1 MQAKLTS
8 KKEMKR
14 FRNNIVRYLILNLK
28 PTLEALHCIDIFVSI
43 SKEFSVDM

>member
-8 KKEMKR
+8 KNEMKR

-28 PTLEALHCIDIFVSI
+28 PTLKALHCIDIFVSI

>member
-8 KKEMKR
+8 KNEMKR
-14 FRNNIVRYLILNLK
+14 VRNNIVGYLILNLK
-28 PTLEALHCIDIFVSI
+28 PTLEALHCIDIFLRI